1 MAFRHM
7 QQHAYMLK
15 KRQTFSL
22 CIRSAKPCCLDKPTS
37 ENPKACAVSN
47 PILVPTVNI
56 DMLQVMYQLSSTAR
70 QLEEQKAML
79 EGQRRAH
86 LAWSGQA
93 MVSNSLNVMQE
104 AVETIRAAFL
114 LPQKDLRYRLF
125 PPASTLV
132 VQESF
137 RVLLSWA
144 CAKQ

>member
-1 MAFRHM
+1 
-7 QQHAYMLK
+7 
-15 KRQTFSL
+15 
-22 CIRSAKPCCLDKPTS
+22 
-37 ENPKACAVSN
+37 
-47 PILVPTVNI
+47 
-56 DMLQVMYQLSSTAR
+56 MLQAMYQLSSTAR